1 MNEPFVA
8 GLVLATGRSRTV
20 GRPTPLLPYAGT
32 TLLDYTLDTA
42 RACEF
47 DQLLVVVDGAAD
59 KVRARVNLSG
69 SEVVPTIDHAMG
81 ALDPQATVLVLL
93 RCDQPAVSPAMVRVL
108 LAVRGDAPIAV
119 CRYDDGRGH
128 PIACGREAF
137 DDLAAL
143 AGRHAAWRL
152 QERPAGDVVEVPV
165 PGRLPPDM
173 DSWADYE
180 AVIAAAGL
188 TPGPELSSRAVGRA
202 VSIRGWRRGLRG

>member
-180 AVIAAAGL
+180 AVVAAAGHVS
-188 TPGPELSSRAVGRA
+188 TPELSSRVAEPNAV
-202 VSIRGWRRGLRG
+202 WRRRFRE

>member
-1 MNEPFVA
+1 MAATRTVRWPPPSRPASRTSPWSRAAGAARRSSPTSTSAMPTASACTRRPGLTSAPARRPRSRCRSLPRSSPTAARRRRRSRPTAIAMNEPFVA

-108 LAVRGDAPIAV
+108 LAVRGDA
-119 CRYDDGRGH
+119 
-128 PIACGREAF
+128 
-137 DDLAAL
+137 
-143 AGRHAAWRL
+143 
-152 QERPAGDVVEVPV
+152 
-165 PGRLPPDM
+165 
-173 DSWADYE
+173 
-180 AVIAAAGL
+180 
-188 TPGPELSSRAVGRA
+188 
-202 VSIRGWRRGLRG
+202 

>member
-1 MNEPFVA
+1 MSEPFVA
-8 GLVLATGRSRTV
+8 GVVLATGRSRTV

-47 DQLLVVVDGAAD
+47 DQLLVVVDRTAE

-69 SEVVPTIDHAMG
+69 AEVVPTIDHAMA

-93 RCDQPAVSPAMVRVL
+93 RCDQPAVAPAAVRVL
-108 LAVRGDAPIAV
+108 LAARGDAQIAV

-137 DDLAAL
+137 DDVPAL
-143 AGRHAAWRL
+143 AGEHAMWRL
-152 QERPAGDVVEVPV
+152 QERRAGDVAEVPV
-165 PGRLPPDM
+165 AGRVPPGM

-180 AVIAAAGL
+180 AVVAAAGHVSA
-188 TPGPELSSRAVGRA
+188 PELSSRVAESNGV
-202 VSIRGWRRGLRG
+202 WRRRFRE